1 MSASTSLLDKYSS
14 VSIGGANQLAQ
25 WHTTIYV
32 FALKI
37 MEYPFRLN
45 EKNNNEVCMT
55 KHGTILRASK
65 VLILTFQCYLNEAQK
80 EEE

>member
-55 KHGTILRASK
+55 KHGTIL
-65 VLILTFQCYLNEAQK
+65 
-80 EEE
+80 